1 MHSGNLGFR
10 AVSIIA
16 VSLSVLAAGCGRA
29 SQAVAPS
36 VVASNPSNYDEQDVT
51 VSGTAK
57 NPTTRQMRR
66 GTVTM
71 YQLCDNSCINVVQF
85 GAASITEG
93 SQVSVSG
100 RFHQSFGRRMH
111 MSNVLVVGGRMRPQG
126 GASP

>member
-16 VSLSVLAAGCGRA
+16 VSLSLLLVGCGHA
-29 SQAVAPS
+29 SQSVAPS
-36 VVASNPSNYDEQDVT
+36 AVTSNPSNYDEQDVT

-57 NPTTRQMRR
+57 SPRTRQMRR
-66 GTVTM
+66 GTVTL

-85 GAASITEG
+85 GTANVTEG
-93 SQVSVSG
+93 SQVTVSG

-111 MSNVLVVGGRMRPQG
+111 MSNVLLVGGRMRPQG
-126 GASP
+126 SASP